1 MRKTIK
7 GKITV
12 QTIMYLLVAL
22 VICELVSVVTLNAN
36 MTSQSKLYIN
46 AEAQTNAGVVNEWLI
61 EQGNI
66 AHTITNAVAFM
77 NTKDPD
83 TIMNYLEKNL
93 SENKDAL
100 MYYVCFGYD
109 GGVLPAD
116 HSKLDLD
123 PTTRDWWKQAIAK
136 NGLIYTAPYK
146 DFASGNMIVTVAEPL
161 KIQGEQA
168 VFLADIA
175 LETLTNQV
183 KKVSADENLQGF
195 LLDADGAVV
204 SHENEDFLPKEE
216 GNTILSDALNTDVC
230 NVSELRDY
238 DGRMKFVSTA
248 SVDATGWTFGVTED
262 KAVITKQIAR
272 NVIIVIALG
281 LVMLI
286 VVAVMTA
293 VSVRKSLAPM
303 ETMKKFVK
311 EKVIGTQICHKQKNE
326 IEEIRY
332 LIQEMEDKFIGV
344 IRQTK
349 AESDNIHE
357 RMQGT
362 NNKVVSINENIMEI
376 GAAMEET
383 GANIDSQTAN
393 ITMINEACGS
403 AAQSIIHLADEAQE
417 MAANAKEV
425 ACRVESMAKELLE
438 DKESATQVAA
448 ESKERMQK
456 AMQGAEVIGE
466 IANVSSAIQE
476 IASQTNLLA
485 LNASIEAARA
495 GEAGKG
501 FAVVAEEIKKLSE
514 DTDEEIS
521 KVNDLTAK
529 VFESVKALFKESNA
543 VLEFING
550 TVMSDYN
557 KLETLVTEYQK
568 DTGYYNQVSESIGA
582 SAESV
587 RDSVDSI
594 NEMIDSISM
603 AQKELSD
610 AATSVNENLQKITY
624 SSENM
629 SQETKEVL
637 ESVNSLQETMQS
649 FQV

>member
-168 VFLADIA
+168 VFLADIT

-286 VVAVMTA
+286 VVTVMTA

-332 LIQEMEDKFIGV
+332 LIREMEDKFIGV

-425 ACRVESMAKELLE
+425 ACRVERMAKELLE

>member
-286 VVAVMTA
+286 VVTVMTA

-425 ACRVESMAKELLE
+425 ACRVERMAKELLE

-529 VFESVKALFKESNA
+529 VFESVKALSRESNA

-568 DTGYYNQVSESIGA
+568 DTGYYNQASESIGA

>member
-425 ACRVESMAKELLE
+425 ACRVERMAKELLE

-514 DTDEEIS
+514 DTGEEIS

-529 VFESVKALFKESNA
+529 VFESVKALSRESNA

-568 DTGYYNQVSESIGA
+568 DTGYYNQASESIGA

-610 AATSVNENLQKITY
+610 AATSVNENLQRITY

>member
-46 AEAQTNAGVVNEWLI
+46 AEAQTNAGGVNEWLI

-168 VFLADIA
+168 VFLADIT

-238 DGRMKFVSTA
+238 DGRTKFVSTA

-272 NVIIVIALG
+272 NVIIVIVLG

-286 VVAVMTA
+286 VVTVMTA

-425 ACRVESMAKELLE
+425 ACRVERMAKELLE

-514 DTDEEIS
+514 DTGEEIS

-529 VFESVKALFKESNA
+529 VFESVKALSRESNA

-568 DTGYYNQVSESIGA
+568 DTGYYNQASESIGA

>member
-1 MRKTIK
+1 MGKTIK

-168 VFLADIA
+168 VFLADIT

-183 KKVSADENLQGF
+183 KKVSTDENLQGF

-272 NVIIVIALG
+272 NLIIVIALG

-326 IEEIRY
+326 IAEIRY

-393 ITMINEACGS
+393 ITMIDEACGS

-514 DTDEEIS
+514 DTNEEIS

-529 VFESVKALFKESNA
+529 VFESVKALSRESNA

-568 DTGYYNQVSESIGA
+568 DTGYYNQASESIGA
-582 SAESV
+582 SAENV

-594 NEMIDSISM
+594 NEMIDSIST

>member
-286 VVAVMTA
+286 VVTVMTA

-456 AMQGAEVIGE
+456 AMQGAEVIRE

-514 DTDEEIS
+514 DTGEEIS

-529 VFESVKALFKESNA
+529 VFESVKALSRESNA

-568 DTGYYNQVSESIGA
+568 DTGYYNQASESIGA

>member
-168 VFLADIA
+168 VFLADIT

-286 VVAVMTA
+286 VVTVMTA

-425 ACRVESMAKELLE
+425 ACRVERMAKELLE

-514 DTDEEIS
+514 DTGEEIS

-529 VFESVKALFKESNA
+529 VFESVKALSRESNA

-568 DTGYYNQVSESIGA
+568 DTGYYNQASESIGA

>member
-204 SHENEDFLPKEE
+204 SHENEDFFPKEE

-286 VVAVMTA
+286 VVTVMTA

-425 ACRVESMAKELLE
+425 ACRVERMAKELLE

-456 AMQGAEVIGE
+456 AMQGAEVIRE

-514 DTDEEIS
+514 DTGEEIS

-529 VFESVKALFKESNA
+529 VFESVKALSRESNA

-568 DTGYYNQVSESIGA
+568 DTGY
-582 SAESV
+582 
-587 RDSVDSI
+587 
-594 NEMIDSISM
+594 
-603 AQKELSD
+603 
-610 AATSVNENLQKITY
+610 
-624 SSENM
+624 
-629 SQETKEVL
+629 
-637 ESVNSLQETMQS
+637 
-649 FQV
+649 

>member
-12 QTIMYLLVAL
+12 QTILYLLVAL
-22 VICELVSVVTLNAN
+22 VICEVVTLNAN

-168 VFLADIA
+168 VFLADIT

-216 GNTILSDALNTDVC
+216 GNTILSDALNADVC

-272 NVIIVIALG
+272 NLIIVIALG

-326 IEEIRY
+326 IAEIRY

-362 NNKVVSINENIMEI
+362 NSKVVSINENIMEI

-393 ITMINEACGS
+393 ITMIDEACGS

-425 ACRVESMAKELLE
+425 AHRVESMAKELLE
-438 DKESATQVAA
+438 DKESATQMAA

-529 VFESVKALFKESNA
+529 VFESVKALSRESNA

-568 DTGYYNQVSESIGA
+568 DTGYYNQASESIGA

>member
-262 KAVITKQIAR
+262 KAVLTKQIAR

-425 ACRVESMAKELLE
+425 ACRVERMAKELLE

-448 ESKERMQK
+448 ESKERMRK

-529 VFESVKALFKESNA
+529 VFESVKALFRESNA

-568 DTGYYNQVSESIGA
+568 DTGYYNQASESIGA

>member
-168 VFLADIA
+168 VFLADIT

-238 DGRMKFVSTA
+238 DGRTKFVSTA

-286 VVAVMTA
+286 VVTVMTA

-529 VFESVKALFKESNA
+529 VFESVKALSRESNA

-568 DTGYYNQVSESIGA
+568 DTGYYNQASESIGA

>member
-272 NVIIVIALG
+272 NVIIVITLG

-286 VVAVMTA
+286 VVTVMTA

-514 DTDEEIS
+514 DTGEEIS

-529 VFESVKALFKESNA
+529 VFESVKALSRESNA

-568 DTGYYNQVSESIGA
+568 DTGYYNQASESIGA

>member
-123 PTTRDWWKQAIAK
+123 PTTRDWWKQAIAE

-168 VFLADIA
+168 VFLADIT

-183 KKVSADENLQGF
+183 KKVSTDENLQGF

-272 NVIIVIALG
+272 NLIIVIALG

-326 IEEIRY
+326 IAEIRY

-362 NNKVVSINENIMEI
+362 NSKVVSINENIMEI

-393 ITMINEACGS
+393 ITMIDEACES

-425 ACRVESMAKELLE
+425 AHRVESMAKELLE

-529 VFESVKALFKESNA
+529 VFESVKALSRESNA

-568 DTGYYNQVSESIGA
+568 DTGYYNQASESIGA

>member
-7 GKITV
+7 GKITA

-393 ITMINEACGS
+393 ITMIDEACGS

-456 AMQGAEVIGE
+456 AMQGAEVIRE

-514 DTDEEIS
+514 DTGEEIS

-529 VFESVKALFKESNA
+529 VFESVKALSRESNA

-568 DTGYYNQVSESIGA
+568 DTGYYNQASESIGA
-582 SAESV
+582 LAESV

>member
-1 MRKTIK
+1 
-7 GKITV
+7 
-12 QTIMYLLVAL
+12 MYLLVAL

-514 DTDEEIS
+514 DTGEEIS

-529 VFESVKALFKESNA
+529 VFESVKALSRESNA

-568 DTGYYNQVSESIGA
+568 DTGYYNQASESIGA

>member
-7 GKITV
+7 GKITA

-529 VFESVKALFKESNA
+529 VFESVKALFRESNA

>member
-168 VFLADIA
+168 VFLADIT

-183 KKVSADENLQGF
+183 KKVSTDENLQGF

-272 NVIIVIALG
+272 NLIIVIALG

-311 EKVIGTQICHKQKNE
+311 EKVIGTQICHQQKNE
-326 IEEIRY
+326 IAEIRY

-362 NNKVVSINENIMEI
+362 NSKVVSINENIMEI

-393 ITMINEACGS
+393 ITMIDEACGS

-514 DTDEEIS
+514 DTNEEIS

-529 VFESVKALFKESNA
+529 VFESVKALSRESNA

-568 DTGYYNQVSESIGA
+568 DTGYYNQASESIGA

-594 NEMIDSISM
+594 NEMIDSIST

>member
-146 DFASGNMIVTVAEPL
+146 DCASGNMIVTVAEPL

-286 VVAVMTA
+286 VVTVMTA

-425 ACRVESMAKELLE
+425 ACRVERMAKELLE

-568 DTGYYNQVSESIGA
+568 DTGYYNQASESIGA

>member
-46 AEAQTNAGVVNEWLI
+46 AEAQTNAGGVNEWLI

-425 ACRVESMAKELLE
+425 ACRVERMAKELLE

-514 DTDEEIS
+514 DTGEEIS

-529 VFESVKALFKESNA
+529 VFESVKALSRESNA

-568 DTGYYNQVSESIGA
+568 DTGYYNQASESIGA

>member
-109 GGVLPAD
+109 RGVLPAD

-286 VVAVMTA
+286 VVTVMTA

-425 ACRVESMAKELLE
+425 ACRVERMAKELLE

-514 DTDEEIS
+514 DTGEEIS

-529 VFESVKALFKESNA
+529 VFESVKALFRESNA

-568 DTGYYNQVSESIGA
+568 DTGYYNQASESIGA

>member
-12 QTIMYLLVAL
+12 QTIMYLLVVL

-514 DTDEEIS
+514 DTGEEIS

-529 VFESVKALFKESNA
+529 VFESVKALSRESNA

-568 DTGYYNQVSESIGA
+568 DTGYYNQASESIGA

>member
-286 VVAVMTA
+286 VVTVMTA

-403 AAQSIIHLADEAQE
+403 AAQSITHLADEAQE

-425 ACRVESMAKELLE
+425 ACRVERMAKELLE

-514 DTDEEIS
+514 DTGEEIS

-529 VFESVKALFKESNA
+529 VFESVKALSRESNA

-568 DTGYYNQVSESIGA
+568 DTGYYNQASESIGA

>member
-168 VFLADIA
+168 VFLADIT

-514 DTDEEIS
+514 DTGEEIS

-529 VFESVKALFKESNA
+529 VFESVKALSRESNA

-568 DTGYYNQVSESIGA
+568 DTGYYNQASESIGA

-594 NEMIDSISM
+594 NEMSDLISM

>member
-286 VVAVMTA
+286 VVTVMTA

-425 ACRVESMAKELLE
+425 ACRVERMAKELLE

-485 LNASIEAARA
+485 LNASMEAARA

-568 DTGYYNQVSESIGA
+568 DTGYYNQASESIGA

>member
-286 VVAVMTA
+286 VVTVMTA

-393 ITMINEACGS
+393 ITMIDEACGS

-456 AMQGAEVIGE
+456 AMQGAEVIRE

-514 DTDEEIS
+514 DTGEEIS

-529 VFESVKALFKESNA
+529 VFESVKALSRESNA

-568 DTGYYNQVSESIGA
+568 DTGYYNQASESIGA

>member
-1 MRKTIK
+1 MGKTIK

-168 VFLADIA
+168 VFLADIT

-183 KKVSADENLQGF
+183 KKVSTDENLQGF

-272 NVIIVIALG
+272 NLIIVIALG

-362 NNKVVSINENIMEI
+362 NSKVVSINENIMEI

-393 ITMINEACGS
+393 ITMIDEACGS

-425 ACRVESMAKELLE
+425 AHRVESMAKELLE

-529 VFESVKALFKESNA
+529 VFESVKALSRESNA

-568 DTGYYNQVSESIGA
+568 DTGYYNQASESIGA
-582 SAESV
+582 SAENV

-594 NEMIDSISM
+594 NEMIDSIST

>member
-1 MRKTIK
+1 
-7 GKITV
+7 
-12 QTIMYLLVAL
+12 MYLLVVL

-514 DTDEEIS
+514 DTGEEIS

-529 VFESVKALFKESNA
+529 VFESVKALFRESNA

-568 DTGYYNQVSESIGA
+568 DTGYYNQASESIGA

>member
-272 NVIIVIALG
+272 NVIIVITLG

-286 VVAVMTA
+286 VVTVMTA

-425 ACRVESMAKELLE
+425 ACRVERMAKELLE

-514 DTDEEIS
+514 DTGEEIS

-529 VFESVKALFKESNA
+529 VFESVKALSRESNA

-568 DTGYYNQVSESIGA
+568 DTGYYNQASESIGA

>member
-168 VFLADIA
+168 VFLADIT

-286 VVAVMTA
+286 VVTVMTA

-425 ACRVESMAKELLE
+425 ACRVERMAKELLE

-514 DTDEEIS
+514 DTGEEIS

-529 VFESVKALFKESNA
+529 VFESVKALFRESNA

-568 DTGYYNQVSESIGA
+568 DTGYYNQASESIGA

>member
-238 DGRMKFVSTA
+238 DGRMKFVSNA

-425 ACRVESMAKELLE
+425 ACRVERMAKELLE

-514 DTDEEIS
+514 DTGEEIS

-529 VFESVKALFKESNA
+529 VFESVKALSRESNA

-568 DTGYYNQVSESIGA
+568 DTGYYNQASESIGA

>member
-514 DTDEEIS
+514 DTGEEIS

-529 VFESVKALFKESNA
+529 VFESVKALSRESNA

-568 DTGYYNQVSESIGA
+568 DTGYYNQASESIGA

>member
-168 VFLADIA
+168 VFLADIT

-183 KKVSADENLQGF
+183 KKVSTDENLQGF

-272 NVIIVIALG
+272 NLIIVIALG

-326 IEEIRY
+326 IAEIRY

-362 NNKVVSINENIMEI
+362 NSKVVSINENIMEI

-393 ITMINEACGS
+393 ITMIDEACES

-425 ACRVESMAKELLE
+425 AHRVESMAKELLE
-438 DKESATQVAA
+438 DKESATQMAA

-529 VFESVKALFKESNA
+529 VFESVKALSRESNA

-568 DTGYYNQVSESIGA
+568 DTGYYNQASESIGA
-582 SAESV
+582 SAENV
-587 RDSVDSI
+587 RDSVDYI

>member
-168 VFLADIA
+168 VFLADIT

-183 KKVSADENLQGF
+183 KKVSTDENLQGF

-272 NVIIVIALG
+272 NLIIVIALG

-326 IEEIRY
+326 IAEIRY

-362 NNKVVSINENIMEI
+362 NSKVVSINENIMEI

-393 ITMINEACGS
+393 ITMIDEACES

-425 ACRVESMAKELLE
+425 AHRVESMAKELLE

-529 VFESVKALFKESNA
+529 VFESVKALSRESNA

-568 DTGYYNQVSESIGA
+568 DTDYYNQASESIGA
-582 SAESV
+582 SAENV

-594 NEMIDSISM
+594 NEMIDSIST

>member
-7 GKITV
+7 GKITA

-425 ACRVESMAKELLE
+425 ACRVERMAKELLE

-466 IANVSSAIQE
+466 ISNVSSAIQE

-514 DTDEEIS
+514 DTGEEIS

-529 VFESVKALFKESNA
+529 VFESVKALSRESNA

-568 DTGYYNQVSESIGA
+568 DTGYYNQASESIGA
-582 SAESV
+582 LAESV

>member
-168 VFLADIA
+168 VFLADIT

-286 VVAVMTA
+286 VVTVMTA

-383 GANIDSQTAN
+383 GSNIDSQTAN
-393 ITMINEACGS
+393 ITMIDEACGS

-514 DTDEEIS
+514 DTGEEIS

-529 VFESVKALFKESNA
+529 VFESVKALSRESNA

-568 DTGYYNQVSESIGA
+568 DTGYYNQASESIGA

>member
-12 QTIMYLLVAL
+12 QTIMYLLVVL

-514 DTDEEIS
+514 DTGEEIS

-529 VFESVKALFKESNA
+529 VFESVKALFRESNA

-568 DTGYYNQVSESIGA
+568 DTGYYNQASESIGA

-629 SQETKEVL
+629 SQDTKEVL

>member
-168 VFLADIA
+168 VFLADIT

-183 KKVSADENLQGF
+183 KKVSTDENLQGF

-272 NVIIVIALG
+272 NLIIVIALG

-326 IEEIRY
+326 IAEIRY

-362 NNKVVSINENIMEI
+362 NSKVVSINENIMEI

-393 ITMINEACGS
+393 ITMIDEACGS

-514 DTDEEIS
+514 DTNEEIS

-529 VFESVKALFKESNA
+529 VFESVKALSRESNA

-568 DTGYYNQVSESIGA
+568 DTGYYNQASESIGA

-594 NEMIDSISM
+594 NEMIDSIST

>member
-286 VVAVMTA
+286 VVTVMTA

-425 ACRVESMAKELLE
+425 ACRVERMAKELLE

-529 VFESVKALFKESNA
+529 VFESVKALFRESNA

-568 DTGYYNQVSESIGA
+568 DTGYYNQASESIGA

>member
-161 KIQGEQA
+161 KIQGEKA

-204 SHENEDFLPKEE
+204 SHENQDFLPKEE

-286 VVAVMTA
+286 VVTVMTA

-529 VFESVKALFKESNA
+529 VFESVKALSRESNA

-568 DTGYYNQVSESIGA
+568 DTGYYNQASESIGA